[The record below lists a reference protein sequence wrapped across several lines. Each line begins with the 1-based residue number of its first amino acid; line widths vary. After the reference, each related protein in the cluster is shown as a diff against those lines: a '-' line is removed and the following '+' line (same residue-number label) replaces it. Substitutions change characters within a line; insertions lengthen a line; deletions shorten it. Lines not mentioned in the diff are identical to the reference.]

1 MISEVKKHHEK
12 TFVVLSW
19 ESNNEK
25 ILIGYSRALDSDS
38 SILSSFSLFAFVLY
52 FSFSILQNAA
62 KKRGWLFFLLNLVLD
77 SIVQKDVI
85 IRESTFL
92 TIWIKKRFVKTV
104 VTILVVTVIRMNSV
118 QSNVE

>member
-12 TFVVLSW
+12 TFVVLNL

-25 ILIGYSRALDSDS
+25 LVVGYIRALNSDS

-62 KKRGWLFFLLNLVLD
+62 KKRGWPFFC
-77 SIVQKDVI
+77 
-85 IRESTFL
+85 
-92 TIWIKKRFVKTV
+92 
-104 VTILVVTVIRMNSV
+104 
-118 QSNVE
+118 